1 MLAGVT
7 GVICPV
13 AIADDEIA
21 TGPFTEEDDALI
33 SCWER
38 DAGRP
43 GGGIDKS
50 TGDGESPGTS
60 LFLCPPA
67 RDERRSGVEDADFV
81 PRRARFVEFGVDGTR
96 DVGDGRRRA
105 TFACSSSGGDAVRL
119 LRRACWE
126 GSGLYASIQGLR
138 GERSKSKSP
147 GDGRGIGGVV
157 SKTTLAGAER
167 ASCEAGI

>member
-1 MLAGVT
+1 MPSPPRFIILAGVT

-13 AIADDEIA
+13 PLADDEIA
-21 TGPFTEEDDALI
+21 TGTFMEEDDALI
-33 SCWER
+33 SGWGR
-38 DAGRP
+38 DAGGP

-50 TGDGESPGTS
+50 TGDGVSPGAST
-60 LFLCPPA
+60 LAFLCPPA

-119 LRRACWE
+119 LRRAC
-126 GSGLYASIQGLR
+126 
-138 GERSKSKSP
+138 
-147 GDGRGIGGVV
+147 
-157 SKTTLAGAER
+157 
-167 ASCEAGI
+167 

>member
-13 AIADDEIA
+13 ALADDEIA

-33 SCWER
+33 SGWER
-38 DAGRP
+38 HVGAP

-50 TGDGESPGTS
+50 TGDGVSPGTS
-60 LFLCPPA
+60 TLALFLCPPA

-81 PRRARFVEFGVDGTR
+81 PRRTRFVEFGVDGTR
-96 DVGDGRRRA
+96 GVGDGRRRA

-119 LRRACWE
+119 LRWAC
-126 GSGLYASIQGLR
+126 
-138 GERSKSKSP
+138 
-147 GDGRGIGGVV
+147 
-157 SKTTLAGAER
+157 
-167 ASCEAGI
+167 

>member
-13 AIADDEIA
+13 ALADDEIA
-21 TGPFTEEDDALI
+21 TGTFTEEDDELI
-33 SCWER
+33 SGWGR
-38 DAGRP
+38 DAGGP

-50 TGDGESPGTS
+50 TGDGVSPGTS
-60 LFLCPPA
+60 TLAVLLCPPA

-96 DVGDGRRRA
+96 DVGDGRRRT

-119 LRRACWE
+119 LRRAC
-126 GSGLYASIQGLR
+126 
-138 GERSKSKSP
+138 
-147 GDGRGIGGVV
+147 
-157 SKTTLAGAER
+157 
-167 ASCEAGI
+167 